1 MKKEIE
7 KKVKELCDEAGSAAA
22 QEVCGSLTRNL
33 ERGYDERI
41 RAGMSELDAYRDVLR
56 NVDEIKAMLDKLPK
70 DDGKA
75 PDSGKEKRRSARERK
90 AEKKAKKSAESES
103 GVGKEGKSGWHMSN
117 RKMNSLCAALWILVT
132 IVYFLGSFMTGRW
145 ELTWLI
151 FLWGTIGQIIMNM
164 VKKYN
169 RGAPLGDTIRK
180 GLTPIMWLVITI
192 FYFIVSFGT
201 GMWHLTWLV
210 YLVGAIG
217 QVLLSLVKKLQQ
229 GKPFKDSVR
238 KSLYPILWLLVTIFY
253 IIISF
258 HTNGWALTWLI
269 FLFGAFIQMVM
280 DLILK
285 D

>member
-22 QEVCGSLTRNL
+22 QEVCGSLTTNL

-41 RAGMSELDAYRDVLR
+41 RAGMSELDAYRDVLK
-56 NVDEIKAMLDKLPK
+56 NVDEIKAMLDALPK
-70 DDGKA
+70 DSVPKDGKK
-75 PDSGKEKRRSARERK
+75 PESKKESRKRD
-90 AEKKAKKSAESES
+90 KKAKKSAETEQGS
-103 GVGKEGKSGWHMSN
+103 GKSGWHFSN

-151 FLWGTIGQIIMNM
+151 FLWGAVGQVIMNM

-180 GLTPIMWLVITI
+180 GLTPIMWLVLTI
-192 FYFIVSFGT
+192 LYFIISFGT
-201 GMWHLTWLV
+201 GMWHLTWLIF
-210 YLVGAIG
+210 LLGAIG
-217 QVLLSLVKKLQQ
+217 QVLLSAIKKLQH
-229 GKPFKDSVR
+229 GASAKDTLR
-238 KSLYPILWLLVTIFY
+238 KCMYPILWLLVTIFY

-280 DLILK
+280 DIILK